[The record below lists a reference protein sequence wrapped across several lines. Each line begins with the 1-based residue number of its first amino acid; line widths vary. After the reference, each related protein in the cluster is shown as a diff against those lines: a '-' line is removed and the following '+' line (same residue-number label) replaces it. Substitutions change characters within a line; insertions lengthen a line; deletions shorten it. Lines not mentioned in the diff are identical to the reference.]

1 MSWATRRRMIVV
13 LILFLLVLVLIGI
26 VVFWTTGSGVIKT
39 VAVVQGGVTL
49 VVIAIGGAF
58 ALYKLEAFREFR
70 PHLTVSQIVSHRKV
84 GYTYVHISVHVSLV
98 NTSKVKIEIR
108 NASFWMQQIAPFA
121 DQEVE
126 QFYSDF
132 RSKPDNDK
140 YIPFPTLEVFNREW
154 DDDELVIEP
163 GESGSQ
169 SYEFI
174 VKDHFDAVSVTA
186 FFNDQTTG
194 EDAAKQT
201 GWAAVSVYN
210 IK

>member
-1 MSWATRRRMIVV
+1 MNKEPLKKIAYIFGALVFCLIVV
-13 LILFLLVLVLIGI
+13 VVLLVWLLDVSHTKALNMVQTALTILAI
-26 VVFWTTGSGVIKT
+26 VS
-39 VAVVQGGVTL
+39 
-49 VVIAIGGAF
+49 GGAF
-58 ALYKLEAFREFR
+58 ALYKLEMFREFR
-70 PHLTVSQIVSHRKV
+70 PHLTVSQIVSHRKI
-84 GYTYVHISVHVSLV
+84 GYTYVHISIHVSLV

-108 NASFWMQQIAPFA
+108 NATFWLQQIAPFA

-126 QFYSDF
+126 RFYTDF
-132 RSKPDNDK
+132 RSKPDHQKD
-140 YIPFPTLEVFNREW
+140 IQFPTLVKFNREW

-194 EDAAKQT
+194 EDPAKQT
-201 GWAAVSVYN
+201 GWTAVSVYN